1 MFNAEA
7 VAMQKL
13 CDLQILIYDEETF
26 LLNEVLLE
34 FISVILFI
42 HSSLDIIRFKKEMI
56 LKIQY
61 VSGESSFI

>member
-13 CDLQILIYDEETF
+13 SDLQILINDEETF